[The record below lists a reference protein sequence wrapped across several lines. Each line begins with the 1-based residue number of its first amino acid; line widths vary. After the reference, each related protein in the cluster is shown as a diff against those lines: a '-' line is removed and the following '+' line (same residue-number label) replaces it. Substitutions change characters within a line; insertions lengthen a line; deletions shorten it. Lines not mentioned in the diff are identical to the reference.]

1 MGERRWDADK
11 QILFDWSNTCP
22 KQWTPHWYESEAGNV
37 TLHLIRSSIKLTE
50 REEEILSESKL
61 LNIARGRSY
70 LND

>member
-22 KQWTPHWYESEAGNV
+22 KECTPHWYESEAGNV

-50 REEEILSESKL
+50 REEEILSDSKL